1 MLNAM
6 KWLVLFGIL
15 VATSLHRGG
24 FSIQAHL
31 FWVIALFPLFIAEI
45 FEKKEKESWR
55 IQKEVLWC
63 LGLFIILIL
72 ASLMTSRAG
81 SYGFFEVTGILA
93 GTGTFLLT
101 AQWKNEEKIKKFLIW
116 ITILSAILIL
126 IGLGIYILYP
136 PDRLF
141 STFAQFPTLFSHF
154 PNAFALFILIT
165 LPCSF
170 KFLIEKKNALWTGI
184 VVLHI
189 AGLIL
194 TFSRG
199 SWLTAGIV
207 GILSMVVF
215 KKEPAENLKKLPWK
229 KIGSITVITIIS
241 SGLLFSAA
249 QYIRKQN
256 FEINTVKEKILL
268 KSREQKKSIED
279 RLDFYKAGIKLIQE
293 KPLLG
298 HGPDSFRFVAPK
310 YQKNLLASSDHP
322 HNLFLKI
329 AVENG
334 IPALIA
340 FLIFL
345 SFLFIQI
352 IKKPDPLARFLL
364 IPISAILIHNIF
376 DYNLNF
382 AGTQMLF
389 WILLGFAHALTKNS
403 NNQERKSIEISK
415 PAILCIIFLLSITG
429 IYETWE
435 RVIIAQGRNFINEG
449 LYAEGLENF
458 QKAKPI
464 FPQDLALMKVEAI
477 KEEMKGKIWKNLRA
491 QSANAQ
497 RGEKFGSA
505 SSEPGELYIIK
516 ETEKEIDQNPAVSEL
531 KSALAELFMI
541 KEENKKALLLI
552 NAAIE
557 QDSKNWL
564 RYYYLQAI
572 LQKKLALPINV
583 KNLKK
588 LIKEYL
594 PRLRKN
600 SYNTVATDNPRTA
613 IKITRFL
620 NDEEMEKKLTFFTNI
635 ERKKFEKMYNLKLAP
650 L

>member
-15 VATSLHRGG
+15 VAASLHRGG

-45 FEKKEKESWR
+45 FEKKEKRSWSV
-55 IQKEVLWC
+55 QKEILWC
-63 LGLFIILIL
+63 LSLFTILIL

-81 SYGFFEVTGILA
+81 SYGFFEITGILT

-141 STFAQFPTLFSHF
+141 STFAQFPALFSHF

-165 LPCSF
+165 LPCSL

-207 GILSMVVF
+207 GIISAISF
-215 KKEPAENLKKLPWK
+215 RKNLKKLPWK
-229 KIGSITVITIIS
+229 KIGIAAITIIIS

-256 FEINTVKEKILL
+256 FEINTIQKKILL
-268 KSREQKKSIED
+268 KGKEQKKSIED

-293 KPLLG
+293 KPLFG
-298 HGPDSFRFVAPK
+298 HGPDSFRFIYPK
-310 YQKNLLASSDHP
+310 YQKNLLANSDHP

-352 IKKPDPLARFLL
+352 IKKPDTLARFLL

-382 AGTQMLF
+382 ASTQMLF

-403 NNQERKSIEISK
+403 KNQEQKSIEISK
-415 PAILCIIFLLSITG
+415 PAILCMILLLSITG

-435 RVIIAQGRNFINEG
+435 RVIIAQGRNFINEK
-449 LYAEGLENF
+449 LYTEGLGSF
-458 QKAKPI
+458 RKAKPV
-464 FPQDLALMKVEAI
+464 FSQDLALMKTEAI
-477 KEEMKGKIWKNLRA
+477 KLKGKT
-491 QSANAQ
+491 
-497 RGEKFGSA
+497 EKI
-505 SSEPGELYIIK
+505 SEEDIK

-531 KSALAELFMI
+531 KSALAELFII
-541 KEENKKALLLI
+541 KEENKKALLLM

-557 QDSKNWL
+557 QDSRNWL

-572 LQKKLALPINV
+572 LQKKLALPIDI

-594 PRLRKN
+594 PLLRKN

-613 IKITRFL
+613 IKIARFL